1 MSELQRLGN
10 GAEWDAITRQ
20 LQEVKARHQR
30 MMRMNPK
37 PPKELG
43 DYSHLNST
51 NLEELDW
58 IDEAAPRLTVKEVPL
73 CGRCDDGWL
82 RVEET
87 RNCVKLCPYC
97 ELPRRRAK
105 RLNKLELPADSV
117 NMHLGRYIWDNANQE
132 QLIASMMNHLN
143 GSHRLPHCPSAYLWG
158 PPGNGKTSLLYCLAR
173 WGCFSDLRVTY
184 ISHTSL
190 INQIKEGF
198 GEGKRRDPLRG
209 WLDST
214 DLLLLDELGGHG
226 GQANKTAWYVSQTT
240 EILGS
245 IYERW
250 SGGKMGVVMTSNL
263 QPQQLAQV
271 FGRNVAALSRLR
283 AMFGSPIQMTGPDRR
298 QSADERLKEWGL

>member
-1 MSELQRLGN
+1 MSDFTRIGSSQ
-10 GAEWDAITRQ
+10 EWDHITHRLMELKAQFQMRQ
-20 LQEVKARHQR
+20 LHSPREAKQ
-30 MMRMNPK
+30 
-37 PPKELG
+37 LG
-43 DYSHLNST
+43 DYSHLNSV
-51 NLEELDW
+51 NLEELHW
-58 IDEAAPRLTVKEVPL
+58 IDEAAPRLTIKEIPL

-82 RVEET
+82 RVEHT
-87 RNCVKLCPYC
+87 RNCVKLCHYC

-117 NMHLGRYIWDNANQE
+117 GMHLGRYIWDSPDQE
-132 QLIASMMNHLN
+132 RRITSMLNHLN
-143 GSHRLPHCPSAYLWG
+143 GSQRLPHCPSSYLWG

-184 ISHTSL
+184 ISHTNL
-190 INQIKEGF
+190 MNQIKEGF
-198 GEGKRRDPLRG
+198 GDNKRRDPLRG
-209 WLDST
+209 WLDQT
-214 DLLLLDELGGHG
+214 DLLLLDELGGLG
-226 GQANKTAWYVSQTT
+226 GNANKTAWYVSQTT

-250 SGGKMGVVMTSNL
+250 SGGKLGVVMTSNL